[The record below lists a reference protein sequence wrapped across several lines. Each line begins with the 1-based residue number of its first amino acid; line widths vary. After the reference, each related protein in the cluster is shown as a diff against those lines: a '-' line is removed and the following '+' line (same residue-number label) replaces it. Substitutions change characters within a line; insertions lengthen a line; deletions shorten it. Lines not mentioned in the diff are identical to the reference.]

1 MRGWGRGRC
10 ITRCSGRGRGVVW
23 GAVGW
28 AYLGTAGEFLSA
40 FEVGVW
46 EVHGG
51 SRAGVIITW
60 VRLKS
65 VSFLS
70 LCLVGLVSRLGV
82 VRLSC
87 LRHSE
92 VILILTCAPCPRGP
106 LSYHSIILLFYILS
120 QLTSYRQSH
129 LMP

>member
-1 MRGWGRGRC
+1 MVGALSGMR
-10 ITRCSGRGRGVVW
+10 S
-23 GAVGW
+23 GW
-28 AYLGTAGEFLSA
+28 ACLGTAREFLSA
-40 FEVGVW
+40 FVVGVW

-60 VRLKS
+60 VQLKS

-70 LCLVGLVSRLGV
+70 FCQVDLVSRLGV

-87 LRHSE
+87 LHHSK
-92 VILILTCAPCPRGP
+92 VILILTCASCPRGF
-106 LSYHSIILLFYILS
+106 LSYHSIIFLFYILS
-120 QLTSYRQSH
+120 RSILFRQSH